1 MNKVYKILEMSDILL
16 EVVDA
21 RFPKDSRINKIEKII
36 KKKGKE
42 LIIVINKSDLVP
54 EDFLYM
60 VKDEFEMEFPTV
72 YISCKTRKGSRELRR
87 KIKERIPKNKDKVYI
102 GVFGYPNTG
111 KSSTINLLVGRSRA
125 KTSPMPG
132 FTKGIQ
138 LVKLSKKVYLIDTPG
153 IIFPKREEIL
163 AILGSIDP
171 SKLKNPIICLNYL
184 LNKVQKEAVLKA
196 YDISDY
202 SSIEDF
208 LIKLKEKYNVSTEN
222 WKDLLS
228 RKVLYD
234 WINGKI
240 KGYWL

>member
-1 MNKVYKILEMSDILL
+1 
-16 EVVDA
+16 
-21 RFPKDSRINKIEKII
+21 
-36 KKKGKE
+36 
-42 LIIVINKSDLVP
+42 
-54 EDFLYM
+54 
-60 VKDEFEMEFPTV
+60 
-72 YISCKTRKGSRELRR
+72 
-87 KIKERIPKNKDKVYI
+87 
-102 GVFGYPNTG
+102 
-111 KSSTINLLVGRSRA
+111 
-125 KTSPMPG
+125 
-132 FTKGIQ
+132 
-138 LVKLSKKVYLIDTPG
+138 
-153 IIFPKREEIL
+153 
-163 AILGSIDP
+163 
-171 SKLKNPIICLNYL
+171 LNYL

>member
-1 MNKVYKILEMSDILL
+1 
-16 EVVDA
+16 
-21 RFPKDSRINKIEKII
+21 
-36 KKKGKE
+36 
-42 LIIVINKSDLVP
+42 
-54 EDFLYM
+54 
-60 VKDEFEMEFPTV
+60 
-72 YISCKTRKGSRELRR
+72 
-87 KIKERIPKNKDKVYI
+87 
-102 GVFGYPNTG
+102 
-111 KSSTINLLVGRSRA
+111 
-125 KTSPMPG
+125 
-132 FTKGIQ
+132 
-138 LVKLSKKVYLIDTPG
+138 
-153 IIFPKREEIL
+153 EIL

-184 LNKVQKEAVLKA
+184 LNKVQKEAILKA